1 MGATRKAQFC
11 LPVQTGLR
19 GQSGT
24 DLIPSGLVRLGIVA
38 AGLWVSLPRS
48 WLGDASSMSRVESGT
63 HHVIIPNYLVTYQ
76 LPSAPLPDSSKILVH
91 LVHTCPNIHPGVES
105 SCPVYVGS
113 LRCVNAVS
121 VRLFFLPPTPPT
133 SGFFTHHL
141 AKMVLN
147 CELK

>member
-1 MGATRKAQFC
+1 MVWGAWG
-11 LPVQTGLR
+11 LPGR
-19 GQSGT
+19 PSSASQSKL
-24 DLIPSGLVRLGIVA
+24 DSKLIPSGLVRLGIVA
-38 AGLWVSLPRS
+38 AGLWVLLPRS
-48 WLGDASSMSRVESGT
+48 WLGDASSMSRVESGS

-121 VRLFFLPPTPPT
+121 VRLFFLLPPPPQPVASSLIT
-133 SGFFTHHL
+133 WQRWF
-141 AKMVLN
+141 
-147 CELK
+147 